1 MEVILLENVDNLGN
15 IGDMVSVKP
24 GYGRNY
30 LLPQGKAALATP
42 ENVAEME
49 KHRAELEAKAKT
61 ELGDARARAEKLDGL
76 VLNIAAKVGP
86 EGKLFGS
93 IGPIDISDAAEAQG
107 IMIERSELRL
117 PDGPIKISGEHT
129 VGIHVHVDVDTNV
142 VVNVIGEQASEEE
155 VAMAA
160 SITAV
165 EAPPE
170 ADDGEDA
177 PGEASGDAAE
187 TADEEIDKDA

>member
-1 MEVILLENVDNLGN
+1 
-15 IGDMVSVKP
+15 MVNVKP

-49 KHRAELEAKAKT
+49 KRRAELEAKAET
-61 ELGDARARAEKLDGL
+61 ELGEARSRTEKLDGL
-76 VLNIAAKVGP
+76 VLNITAKVGP

-93 IGPIDISDAAEAQG
+93 IGPIDISEAAEAQG
-107 IMIERSELRL
+107 VVIERSELRM
-117 PDGPIKISGEHT
+117 PDGPIKIAGEHT

-142 VVNVIGEQASEEE
+142 VVNVIGEKASEEE

-160 SITAV
+160 SITAD
-165 EAPPE
+165 EAPVASE
-170 ADDGEDA
+170 SGDESADDVGEA
-177 PGEASGDAAE
+177 PGEIPGDAAE
-187 TADEEIDKDA
+187 AADEEVNKDA